1 HVMFNAYWESLTY
14 ELPRLSQGHNWYRII
29 DTSLATPDD
38 FCELATAP
46 LVRNSYYRVQARTS
60 VVLMAK

>member
-1 HVMFNAYWESLTY
+1 MFNAYWESLTH
-14 ELPRLSQGHNWYRII
+14 ELPRLLPEHSWYRII
-29 DTSLATPDD
+29 DTSLPTPDD

-46 LVRNSYYRVQARTS
+46 LVENQSYQVEARTS